1 MFANQEPFGRLQPA
15 AEVAEWR
22 ISDFDTQDGIFDDD
36 DDICQ
41 SRARKSNSFS
51 SSLDAPLKR
60 FLYLSKVQVL
70 NKLMSPKA
78 Y

>member
-1 MFANQEPFGRLQPA
+1 MFANQEPFTGRLQPSA
-15 AEVAEWR
+15 GVAEWR
-22 ISDFDTQDGIFDDD
+22 ISDFDLTQDRIFDDD

-60 FLYLSKVQVL
+60 FLYLS
-70 NKLMSPKA
+70 NSIGPTD
-78 Y
+78 